1 MPNPQ
6 DIRHGRHCVSA
17 LNVHLVFVTKYRKG
31 VLDASAL
38 SWLQGHFSSVCDK
51 MECRLLACDG
61 ESDHVH
67 LLVEYPPKLAIA
79 ALVNALKG
87 TSSRVLRKVRPD
99 LAKRYWHGVLWA
111 PSYFAASAGGAPLAV
126 LREYVEQ
133 QRASS
138 PD

>member
-1 MPNPQ
+1 
-6 DIRHGRHCVSA
+6 
-17 LNVHLVFVTKYRKG
+17 
-31 VLDASAL
+31 
-38 SWLQGHFSSVCDK
+38 

-61 ESDHVH
+61 EADHVH
-67 LLVEYPPKLAIA
+67 LLVEYPPKLAVA

-99 LAKRYWHGVLWA
+99 LAGKRYRHGVLWA
-111 PSYFAASAGGAPLAV
+111 PSYFAASASGAPLAV

-138 PD
+138 AG